1 MVNNWIDMKV
11 ERMGCLTGDSMVTD
25 NEDGDYVL
33 YEDYKKLYDKYVKLE
48 ETLGKIIRVSNSI
61 NIEIDDTKIHN
72 NR

>member
-1 MVNNWIDMKV
+1 MKV